1 MLANPYLKV
10 KRGKWYLYCA
20 HMGRNM
26 IIIFPAADLLAM
38 LIEMVVVFSDGYAQ
52 WEDFLNRN

>member
-1 MLANPYLKV
+1 
-10 KRGKWYLYCA
+10 
-20 HMGRNM
+20 MGRNM